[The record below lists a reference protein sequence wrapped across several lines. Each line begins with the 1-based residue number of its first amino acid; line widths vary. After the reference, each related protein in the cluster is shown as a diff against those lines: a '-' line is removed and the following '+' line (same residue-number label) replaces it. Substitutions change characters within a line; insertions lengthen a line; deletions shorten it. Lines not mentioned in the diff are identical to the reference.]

1 MAATARRSS
10 SRSKGF
16 SMQGWLD
23 DAQDGLQAGGAELRH
38 LDERG
43 RVAEARVGERL
54 KLGLAV
60 DDLRRRL
67 AATRGG
73 LQRQAAAGY

>member
-1 MAATARRSS
+1 
-10 SRSKGF
+10 
-16 SMQGWLD
+16 MQGWLD